1 MEELTQQN
9 LLLGL
14 QVEELRSRE
23 DPLEVSFTPL
33 WAGGGGEWFCCLRR
47 WTRGVQGGQGGQMS
61 CVGEQNKPRVLNQ
74 QTPRSITK
82 EEEESWWAKIS
93 SSPTK

>member
-14 QVEELRSRE
+14 QVEQEQLQSRE

-33 WAGGGGEWFCCLRR
+33 WAGGGGGRVVLLSEKLD
-47 WTRGVQGGQGGQMS
+47 QGGQGVR
-61 CVGEQNKPRVLNQ
+61 CPVLVSKTN
-74 QTPRSITK
+74 P
-82 EEEESWWAKIS
+82 EC
-93 SSPTK
+93 

>member
-47 WTRGVQGGQGGQMS
+47 WTRGVRGVQGVRGVR
-61 CVGEQNKPRVLNQ
+61 CPVLVSKTN
-74 QTPRSITK
+74 P
-82 EEEESWWAKIS
+82 EC
-93 SSPTK
+93 